1 MLSTFLNIICY
12 SIGSLLW
19 GVVIGAICM
28 ALFFLLIKGWWKD
41 AVMSLSTYIVGG
53 ILGILLMFQCT
64 LICGSLAIMRKA
76 NQFEALA
83 TEAIEQMVTS
93 GKATLNEIVDQAE
106 TQEGLEDVEILE
118 NQYNDCLCRT
128 QILVDAPGLADYF
141 LRSPIGNHHV
151 IIPERRQ

>member
-53 ILGILLMFQCT
+53 ILGVLLMFS
-64 LICGSLAIMRKA
+64 LKKELEIAKVICKPPVLVPKTAQKSSLSK
-76 NQFEALA
+76 
-83 TEAIEQMVTS
+83 IE
-93 GKATLNEIVDQAE
+93 E
-106 TQEGLEDVEILE
+106 TK
-118 NQYNDCLCRT
+118 RM
-128 QILVDAPGLADYF
+128 
-141 LRSPIGNHHV
+141 
-151 IIPERRQ
+151 